1 MILVFSQ
8 VGFNAK
14 VFSPMVCRLKFF
26 YSARFVIFQ
35 ESGKRCSR
43 VVLILG
49 FICFTCVSSFL
60 GFGILL
66 GWRNSTYY
74 FCPTLLPYFLLTKR
88 MKFLPCILCNWAPG
102 VVC

>member
-66 GWRNSTYY
+66 GWR
-74 FCPTLLPYFLLTKR
+74 FALLFIDKKNEIFALHSL
-88 MKFLPCILCNWAPG
+88 
-102 VVC
+102 